1 MSVLGDRK
9 VEVKSKIDLH
19 PSSPRLGLT
28 SLTRHFYVPLLPAPH
43 CFVSSTTMTLATPSS
58 QPVQSNSATAN
69 FTSDPAYKRAR
80 RQFLKSTRN
89 RPKDIEDQ
97 WTPFRAAEK
106 KYKAKFPPPDLSGVL
121 DLALLDEKMEDEIRK
136 GHWKGGLE
144 GTNVGY
150 REVSFAGAGSG
161 RKAYILSRIPGG

>member
-1 MSVLGDRK
+1 
-9 VEVKSKIDLH
+9 
-19 PSSPRLGLT
+19 
-28 SLTRHFYVPLLPAPH
+28 
-43 CFVSSTTMTLATPSS
+43 MTLATPSS
-58 QPVQSNSATAN
+58 QPLQSNSATAN

-121 DLALLDEKMEDEIRK
+121 DLALLDEKREDEIRK
-136 GHWKGGLE
+136 GRWKGGLE

-150 REVSFAGAGSG
+150 REVSFAEAGSG